1 VFLRTAPERIEDY
14 ILASGLGPGDQ
25 LPSER
30 EFAELLGMSRT
41 AVREAVKQLNQKG
54 LIRSSLGRGLFVGD
68 ASGDAV
74 LDSLRT
80 LLHLRRGSLG
90 HVMEV
95 RAILEPHGAQLA
107 AARASEDDLVAIRG
121 PLEEKER
128 RGREHATSARAG
140 TAFHLAVAGA
150 AHNPLLLGLI
160 EPAMALM
167 DRTRAELEPYLRGWR
182 DENASDH
189 RVIFEAIARRDP
201 SGAARAIARHLDAFE
216 EVLTRLVP
224 EWRGLAAPAAGG
236 PTATA

>member
-1 VFLRTAPERIEDY
+1 VLLKSAPERIEDY
-14 ILASGLGPGDQ
+14 ILASGLGPGDR

-30 EFAELLGMSRT
+30 EFAGLLGLSRT

-74 LDSLRT
+74 LGSLRT
-80 LLHLRRGSLG
+80 LLHLRRGRLG

-95 RAILEPHGAQLA
+95 RAILEPQGAQLA
-107 AARASEDDLVAIRG
+107 AARATEGDLEAIRL
-121 PLEEKER
+121 PMEEKER
-128 RGREHATSARAG
+128 RGREHATTDRAG

-167 DRTRAELEPYLRGWR
+167 DRSRTELQPYLREWR
-182 DENASDH
+182 DENAGDH
-189 RVIFEAIARRDP
+189 REIFEAIARRDP
-201 SGAARAIARHLDAFE
+201 GGAARAMARHLDAFE

-224 EWRGLAAPAAGG
+224 RWRGLPAPLSGD
-236 PTATA
+236 PTPE